1 MTPPKTSA
9 EPTSSRKKTR
19 GMEDI
24 YGEAKG
30 PHRSK
35 ENNWGTLLRK
45 EKLKFIKKQLKCDP
59 RDDLEILEAAAA
71 AAEEELKAE
80 ADPAGRIDM

>member
-24 YGEAKG
+24 YGEAR
-30 PHRSK
+30 PHRAPTA
-35 ENNWGTLLRK
+35 NWETLTPQ